1 VAITQLTFGR
11 CKLEAQMSLLH
22 SSCAARNATTLL
34 GNTAKTALSL
44 HILQFR
50 KLLQGLWKTNERKLN
65 NHLFSGFSTLIEE
78 VMKGNLLETAKHIDF
93 N

>member
-1 VAITQLTFGR
+1 VENKQ
-11 CKLEAQMSLLH
+11 
-22 SSCAARNATTLL
+22 
-34 GNTAKTALSL
+34 
-44 HILQFR
+44 
-50 KLLQGLWKTNERKLN
+50 RKLN